1 MHSSATLIK
10 GKMKETSKNAPV
22 CERMESGE
30 GQECCWKPQTI
41 RPPLAPLALKAV
53 KDTWDYLLLHP
64 PIRRIDFWA
73 RVCSPGSL
81 MADKAGAN
89 GNTIHADEQPPR
101 SGTERKRK
109 GSGKEKGSV
118 ESGTR
123 WKQLLLKHRF
133 KNDHGWRCKRT
144 KGEREDDIEVKMKKM
159 ESERMEMNA

>member
-1 MHSSATLIK
+1 
-10 GKMKETSKNAPV
+10 
-22 CERMESGE
+22 
-30 GQECCWKPQTI
+30 
-41 RPPLAPLALKAV
+41 
-53 KDTWDYLLLHP
+53 
-64 PIRRIDFWA
+64 
-73 RVCSPGSL
+73 

-144 KGEREDDIEVKMKKM
+144 KGEREDDIGKDEENGEREDGNEHLKEQERFEKLYNLKEKKSWWQVPLVKGSAKVSVTLALSFM
-159 ESERMEMNA
+159 EFYWSKLSLLAYCDSRRINEPDKTN